1 MFKTL
6 LPRLHIRLL
15 VLILVSVMPA
25 FGIIAYSS
33 IEQRDQAVAAAGK
46 QAVAIMR
53 GITLRQHELMR
64 QSHELLGKLAADPGL
79 RAAIRQR
86 RCAKSLA
93 EQREAYAHYTDLFA
107 ADARG
112 DIVCSASPEGV
123 GVNVG
128 DRAYFRRAMES
139 RDFAVGDYQISRITG
154 KSMINLAHPVLD
166 EGGVIEAVIAIGVD
180 LRWLSDLI
188 ADAALPPGSILSLVD
203 SSGTILA
210 RTPDEEGL
218 VGRTIPERDA
228 FLKLIAGA
236 GQGSID
242 SVWLDGVRRVTHVA
256 PIYGAIPGGIYMRV
270 GIPYDAVFGDV
281 QDVLL
286 RNVLLMLGAVI
297 LVLAFGW
304 LASDHLVLRRVR
316 DLRDTARRFGAG
328 DLSARPHIAPDGGE
342 LGELASAFDE
352 MVTRLAERQ
361 QRIEYLATRDCLTDL
376 PNRRLFLDRAVQ
388 ALAHAAR
395 SERYLAVLMINVDRL
410 SVVNDSLG
418 RAQGDALLVAIA
430 DRLRTCVRQEDTVAR
445 FEGDEFVLLLAD
457 LERVEYAVSTA
468 AKIAEVFRDPL
479 NLGGNELHI
488 TVSLG
493 VALYP
498 GDGESVHTLIKY
510 AHSALHRVKAMGG
523 NGLQFYAPQMSVDAA
538 ERLRLEQAL
547 RRALERDEF
556 ELHYQPKVCLRTGA
570 IVGLEALIRWRDPEI
585 GMIAPDRFIPLAEE
599 TGLIEPIGAWVLRCA
614 CRQVREWLDAGLA
627 PGSVAVNLSARQFW
641 HGGLAAQVSLILEEC
656 GVTGEILELEI
667 TESAVMRDLEA
678 TVLTLLELRDLGC
691 AISIDDFGT
700 GYSSLGYLRRLPLN
714 KLKIDRSFVRDI
726 THDPS
731 AALLTREIVAIAHAL
746 NLTVIAEGVE
756 HEAELAFL
764 VQNGCD
770 EVQGYYFSRP
780 VPAAD
785 MLQLLEASKRW
796 LVDYA

>member
-1 MFKTL
+1 MLKKL

-15 VLILVSVMPA
+15 ILILVSVMPA
-25 FGIIAYSS
+25 FGIIAYSG
-33 IEQRDQAVAAAGK
+33 IEHRDQAVAAAEK
-46 QAVAIMR
+46 QALAIMR
-53 GITLRQHELMR
+53 GITMRQHELMR
-64 QSHELLGKLAADPGL
+64 QSHELLGKLAGDPAL
-79 RAAIRQR
+79 RAAIRQQ
-86 RCAKSLA
+86 RCGRMLA
-93 EQREAYAHYTDLFA
+93 ERRELYSHYTDFFA

-112 DIVCSASPEGV
+112 DIVCSASPEGD
-123 GVNVG
+123 GVNIN
-128 DRAYFRRAMES
+128 DRTYFRRAMES
-139 RDFAVGDYQISRITG
+139 RDFAVGDYQVSRITG
-154 KSMINLAHPVLD
+154 KSTINLAYPVLD
-166 EGGVIEAVIAIGVD
+166 EGGVIEAVIAVGVD
-180 LRWLSDLI
+180 LRWLSELI
-188 ADAALPPGSILSLVD
+188 ASAALPSGSILSLVD
-203 SSGTILA
+203 SAGTILA
-210 RTPDEEGL
+210 RTPDAEGL
-218 VGRTIPERDA
+218 VGRTIPERDR
-228 FLKLIAGA
+228 FLALIAGP

-256 PIYGAIPGGIYMRV
+256 PIYGANQGGIYMRV
-270 GIPYDAVFGDV
+270 GIPHDAVFGEA
-281 QDVLL
+281 QDALL
-286 RNVLLMLGAVI
+286 RNVLLMLGAAI

-328 DLSARPHIAPDGGE
+328 DFGARPHIAPDGGE

-352 MVTRLAERQ
+352 MAAGLAERQ
-361 QRIEYLATRDCLTDL
+361 QRIDYLATRDSLTDL
-376 PNRRLFLDRAVQ
+376 PNRRLFLDRATQ
-388 ALAHAAR
+388 ALAYAAR
-395 SERYLAVLMINVDRL
+395 SERYLALLMINVDRL

-418 RAQGDALLVAIA
+418 RAQGDALLAAIA
-430 DRLRTCVRQEDTVAR
+430 DRLRACVRQEDTVAR
-445 FEGDEFVLLLAD
+445 FEGDEFTLLLAD
-457 LERVEYAVSTA
+457 LERVEHAVSTA
-468 AKIAEVFRDPL
+468 AKIAETFSEPL
-479 NLGGNELHI
+479 NIGGNELHI
-488 TVSLG
+488 TVSVG

-498 GDGESVHTLIKY
+498 EDGESVHTLIKY

-556 ELHYQPKVCLRTGA
+556 ELHYQPKVCLRTGRIA
-570 IVGLEALIRWRDPEI
+570 GLEALIRWRHPEI
-585 GMIAPDRFIPLAEE
+585 GMVAPDRFIPLAEE
-599 TGLIEPIGAWVLRCA
+599 TGLIEPIGAWVLRRA
-614 CRQVREWLDAGLA
+614 CLQIREWQDAGLA

-641 HGGLAAQVSLILEEC
+641 HGGLAAQVSAILEEC
-656 GVTGEILELEI
+656 GVAGEALELEI
-667 TESAVMRDLEA
+667 TETAVMRDLEA
-678 TVLTLLELRDLGC
+678 TVVTLLELRDLGA

-746 NLTVIAEGVE
+746 NLTVVAEGVE

-780 VPAAD
+780 LPAAD
-785 MLQLLEASKRW
+785 IRHLLEAGKCW
-796 LVDYA
+796 PVDYA